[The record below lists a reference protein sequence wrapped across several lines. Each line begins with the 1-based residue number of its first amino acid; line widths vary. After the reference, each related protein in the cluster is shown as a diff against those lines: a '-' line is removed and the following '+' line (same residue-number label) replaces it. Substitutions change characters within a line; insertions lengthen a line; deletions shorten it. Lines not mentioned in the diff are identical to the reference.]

1 MPRESKIL
9 DQCLACSSGDLEKG
23 TILLCI
29 CKSNPLIFLGW
40 LPDVAVVLWRRMLG
54 SLGDVNSIV
63 DTVIHAQ
70 IYKYLI
76 DLYDIMN
83 KIRANQVRKFIY

>member
-1 MPRESKIL
+1 M
-9 DQCLACSSGDLEKG
+9 
-23 TILLCI
+23 
-29 CKSNPLIFLGW
+29 
-40 LPDVAVVLWRRMLG
+40 AVVLWRRMLG
-54 SLGDVNSIV
+54 SLGDVNSIA

-83 KIRANQVRKFIY
+83 KIRANQEFTCKYWLLVIMPVSLCE

>member
-1 MPRESKIL
+1 M
-9 DQCLACSSGDLEKG
+9 
-23 TILLCI
+23 
-29 CKSNPLIFLGW
+29 
-40 LPDVAVVLWRRMLG
+40 AVVLWRRMLG
-54 SLGDVNSIV
+54 SLGDVNSIA

-83 KIRANQVRKFIY
+83 KIRANQVFDWLIVILFIMIFRGFSNADIILHISFR